1 MKIFVGIASYARPT
15 AFKLSLLSLLR
26 TQEMDGIIAVIDVNS
41 QRERELY
48 LEALSH
54 VRERSVEVILDIS
67 ERRRGFV
74 NARNRVLDLAD
85 ETLKADDVLVLFD
98 DDYVYPNKESLH
110 AALVRLY
117 ENGDVGVVAGRVVDL
132 RKRSFDPDFYLNVLP
147 GLTDILFKLT
157 GFVFLDTKH
166 GPRYTYFTP
175 PLRALRAKVVKQGV
189 RFDPKFGGT
198 GYRSEDDFNL
208 QVIRLGYKIVFE
220 PRFWVYHLGLE
231 YGGCRTE
238 SLAER
243 FYWKSRNNAC
253 FLKKHRL
260 GLLKLAL
267 STSIIL
273 AYSLLNGS
281 ESAKFALEGFV
292 DCLSAELTTNNT
304 ELKVVLS

>member
-26 TQEMDGIIAVIDVNS
+26 TQKIDGVIAVIDVNS
-41 QRERELY
+41 QRERDLY
-48 LEALSH
+48 LETLSYA
-54 VRERSVEVILDIS
+54 RERSVDVILDIS
-67 ERRRGFV
+67 ERRRGFI

-85 ETLKADDVLVLFD
+85 QTLKEDDVLVLFD
-98 DDYVYPNKESLH
+98 DDHMCPNKESLH

-117 ENGDVGVVAGRVVDL
+117 ENGDIGVVAGRVVDL

-147 GLTDILFKLT
+147 DLTDILFKLT
-157 GFVFLDTKH
+157 GFVFLDIKH

-208 QVIRLGYKIVFE
+208 QVIKLGYKIVFE

-238 SLAER
+238 NLAER

-253 FLKKHRL
+253 FIKKHRL
-260 GLLKLAL
+260 GLLRLTL
-267 STSIIL
+267 STSIIFV
-273 AYSLLNGS
+273 YSLLNGF
-281 ESAKFALEGFV
+281 ESTKSVTKGFI
-292 DCLSAELTTNNT
+292 DCLST
-304 ELKVVLS
+304 ELDYKNIA